1 MPMINS
7 GTRAERTSAR
17 LPSSGNRA
25 LARFRLRS
33 VERVAAGAG
42 AARVGVV
49 DREALL
55 LDRVDEVDRG
65 AAEVRAA
72 HPVDDDL
79 DATELV
85 GLVAIEEPLVEEEL
99 VAQAGAAAGLNGDA
113 QPQVVAA
120 LLVQQ
125 GLDLRGRG
133 LAEQDPGGDGRA
145 AAEGRAVLHRH
156 VVSSQIRGCPLRHF
170 CNGATPPRR

>member
-1 MPMINS
+1 MIPGLS
-7 GTRAERTSAR
+7 GSTLASRAGV
-17 LPSSGNRA
+17 L
-25 LARFRLRS
+25 

-55 LDRVDEVDRG
+55 LDGVDEVDGR
-65 AAEVRAA
+65 AAQVRAA
-72 HPVDDDL
+72 HPVDDHL

-85 GLVAIEEPLVEEEL
+85 GLVTVEEPLVEEEL
-99 VAQAGAAAGLNGDA
+99 VAQAGAATRLDGDA

-125 GLDLRGRG
+125 RLDLCGRG
-133 LAEQDPGGDGRA
+133 VAEQDAGGAGRA
-145 AAEGRAVLHRH
+145 AVEGRAVLHRH
-156 VVSSQIRGCPLRHF
+156 VVSSQIRGCPLRYF
-170 CNGATPPRR
+170 CSGPTPPRR